1 MTRFAYI
8 CRNGRCVLRADGHA
22 AYCPGS
28 DIVCAGAS
36 ALMCALAGALDTL
49 GAQGVQRTLSAG
61 HAAIAA
67 DDRTDVRAA
76 FTVAVTGLRQLAE
89 AYPGHVAEDTGR
101 APRTGRTQRQHSGR
115 VLPGAVPGSGQ
126 QRKKGDM
133 SMENI
138 RMDLRLFDANTQVT
152 TQQSLTE
159 EMKTFY
165 SDYLIDAA
173 EPELVH
179 DQFAQKHPIPA
190 NGGKTIQFRRF
201 APLGKALTALTEG
214 VTPRRA
220 ESEHEH
226 R

>member
-8 CRNGRCVLRADGHA
+8 CRDGRCVLRADGHA

-49 GAQGVQRTLSAG
+49 GAG

-101 APRTGRTQRQHSGR
+101 APAQEEPNGSAAAGCC
-115 VLPGAVPGSGQ
+115 PGAVPGSGQ
-126 QRKKGDM
+126 QRKK
-133 SMENI
+133 E
-138 RMDLRLFDANTQVT
+138 T
-152 TQQSLTE
+152 
-159 EMKTFY
+159 
-165 SDYLIDAA
+165 
-173 EPELVH
+173 
-179 DQFAQKHPIPA
+179 
-190 NGGKTIQFRRF
+190 
-201 APLGKALTALTEG
+201 
-214 VTPRRA
+214 
-220 ESEHEH
+220 
-226 R
+226 

>member
-49 GAQGVQRTLSAG
+49 GAQGMQRTLSAG

-89 AYPGHVAEDTGR
+89 EPNGSAAAGCC
-101 APRTGRTQRQHSGR
+101 
-115 VLPGAVPGSGQ
+115 PGAVPGSGQ
-126 QRKKGDM
+126 QRKK
-133 SMENI
+133 E
-138 RMDLRLFDANTQVT
+138 T
-152 TQQSLTE
+152 
-159 EMKTFY
+159 
-165 SDYLIDAA
+165 
-173 EPELVH
+173 
-179 DQFAQKHPIPA
+179 
-190 NGGKTIQFRRF
+190 
-201 APLGKALTALTEG
+201 
-214 VTPRRA
+214 
-220 ESEHEH
+220 
-226 R
+226 